1 MCGNLFGF
9 GGGQSQPIPAP
20 IAPPPEPLK
29 RADDAVNAAKDN
41 TRKRAAT
48 LASLSNSTLT
58 SPLGLST
65 QASTQGKTLL
75 GQ

>member
-1 MCGNLFGF
+1 MCGNLFG
-9 GGGQSQPIPAP
+9 GGSQSTYIPAP
-20 IAPPPEPLK
+20 IAPAPEPLK
-29 RADDAVNAAKDN
+29 RAEEEVTSAKEA
-41 TRKRAAT
+41 TRKRAAS

-65 QASTQGKTLL
+65 QATTQGKTLL